1 MEKQLQDTARRRKR
15 FTLFML
21 AAVAPLLMGS
31 LCCGSLSPSN
41 FSGSTH
47 TTTGTLATTGF
58 NQLHMFDAN
67 DGWASSNSAI
77 MKTVDGGHTWI
88 DVTPTDWEPLPT
100 TATPDTT
107 NQDKGI
113 TATSF
118 FDMNHAW
125 MVSDTVSAD
134 DTAATINAAVTINAS
149 STNTT
154 NVQIPQTSTS
164 IIVRSTVD
172 GGATWM
178 SSNTITV
185 TNLVAVYP
193 PSFINDVEGWM
204 ELTFTTKTQVSSNS
218 NNSDA
223 NDLVVIFHSVDGGI
237 TWTPI
242 VPKTFSQF
250 THNILNEDGIK
261 TGLTMTPYCTTPA
274 SALPAC
280 SSYKSNNVA
289 TTTINQGCSVTG
301 STNTLGWATAATPQK
316 IYTEQTTNSARS
328 WSAIG
333 GNAPGGIPK
342 QNNNSQV
349 VVSPPTMFPDGN
361 GILPVQVQSDPDGND
376 PSYFYLHLYD
386 IIYNLGHQFVI
397 PASYGPTTTFAVDPI
412 YSQQVLSAP
421 DIKHVFV
428 IGQAPKANKDSNGDT
443 IYGDWNLYEFNG
455 GSWQMISSQADATIP
470 TPAAGQ
476 QAAMLKGGT
485 LSNLDFISDT
495 EGFATDGTNFY
506 HITLNNNVATWS
518 QVYPPN
524 VSTININGTPSPSAP
539 VDVIREPGTVVPT
552 AHPGPCI
559 VPKPTPTPFTNPP
572 PAGYRTFTFVNNL
585 SETIWV
591 QATTSVGYPV
601 PATTNWEVPA
611 GSSVTTTVIPNGWNG
626 RLFGETG
633 CDANGQQCQTG
644 ECQTCAMSPTTG
656 FHPVSLAEFNLKN
669 TDYYDISLVDGF
681 NLPMWIN
688 SYGTSPDGI
697 NAEGCSLPNSGVG
710 VGCTSNA
717 NAVCPTVLQVTDA
730 SGNVIACESSC
741 TKFGTQQ
748 YCCPNGSA
756 YGSAQ
761 TCLPSTWAVN
771 SAAIFKAAEAFAY
784 SYAFDD
790 QNSTLTCTGNCNY
803 RITFGTTG

>member
-1 MEKQLQDTARRRKR
+1 MEKQFQDTARRRKR

-31 LCCGSLSPSN
+31 LCCGSLNPSN

-58 NQLHMFDAN
+58 DQLHMFDAN

-154 NVQIPQTSTS
+154 NVQIPQTSTA
-164 IIVRSTVD
+164 IVVRSTVD

-289 TTTINQGCSVTG
+289 TTTTNQGCSVTG

-316 IYTEQTTNSARS
+316 IYTEQTTDSARS

-518 QVYPPN
+518 QVYPPAT
-524 VSTININGTPSPSAP
+524 STTASSPSTP

-552 AHPGPCI
+552 AHPGPCTI
-559 VPKPTPTPFTNPP
+559 PTPTPTHTTTANPPSKHLLTGYWQDFTNGSTAMRLSAVNPNYNLIAVAFANADP
-572 PAGYRTFTFVNNL
+572 TNAGGVTFSIDSGL
-585 SETIWV
+585 SSALGGYNTGDFINDV
-591 QATTSVGYPV
+591 ATLHSQGKKVIISVGGQNGAISV
-601 PATTNWEVPA
+601 NDATSATNFANSVYDLMKLYGFDGVDIDLENGINPTYMSSALEQLSSKA
-611 GSSVTTTVIPNGWNG
+611 GSSLIITLAPQTVDMQSTSGDY
-626 RLFGETG
+626 F
-633 CDANGQQCQTG
+633 Q
-644 ECQTCAMSPTTG
+644 
-656 FHPVSLAEFNLKN
+656 LALDIKSILTIVNMQ
-669 TDYYDISLVDGF
+669 YYNSGTMLGADGKV
-681 NLPMWIN
+681 
-688 SYGTSPDGI
+688 Y
-697 NAEGCSLPNSGVG
+697 AEGTEDFSPPWQL
-710 VGCTSNA
+710 SN
-717 NAVCPTVLQVTDA
+717 
-730 SGNVIACESSC
+730 
-741 TKFGTQQ
+741 
-748 YCCPNGSA
+748 
-756 YGSAQ
+756 
-761 TCLPSTWAVN
+761 W
-771 SAAIFKAAEAFAY
+771 KA
-784 SYAFDD
+784 D
-790 QNSTLTCTGNCNY
+790 
-803 RITFGTTG
+803 